1 MGRRERPLDPA
12 DGPVARFACALR
24 GVRRKAGGVTYR
36 ELAARV
42 HYSAATL
49 AQAASGDR
57 LPSLAV
63 TLAYVDACGGDRE
76 EWERRWHE
84 AAAEVAE
91 EARADDD
98 GARPP
103 YLGLARFD
111 AGDHDRFFGR
121 DRLAGQLV
129 ELVGGKHLVV
139 VTGPS
144 GSGKSSLLR
153 AGLIPRLR
161 QAEPARERPAA
172 IRILTP
178 GPHPARTHADVLDPG
193 AAAAGTVIVVDQFE
207 EVFTLCTDRAERTR
221 FLDLLCAAARPAH
234 GLRVVIAVRGDF
246 YVRLAQHR
254 ALAKALPDATLLVAP
269 MSVRELREVVVRPA
283 ALVGLVVER
292 TLTAR
297 IVREVAEEPGGLPL
311 LSHALLETWR
321 RRRGRVLTEAAYDAA
336 GGIHGALARTAEDLY
351 RRLSADQAETAR
363 RILLRLVAPGQG
375 SPDTRRPAARGEL
388 ATLGPGDTAGTADT
402 AAVLDRLA
410 RARLITLDD
419 DTVNLAHEAVLT
431 GWPRLRQWIDD
442 DRDRL
447 RAQRHLTEAA
457 HTWQSLDRDPGALY
471 RGLRLSTAQEHFGTG
486 DGDDRDDLAPPEREF
501 LDSSLAVQ
509 RREGRQRRGRRAALS
524 VLLVLSLVAALVAWQ
539 QSRDAERRRVET
551 EARRVAGVAD
561 SLRASDPQTA
571 MRLSLAAWHTA
582 DLPETRSALLAAA
595 AQPEQ
600 DAFAD
605 PNGDVGTMRHLSAD
619 GRTLISVGEEEGARW
634 DVDTHRNVSSLPGLG
649 GRLQDVGAL
658 TADTRWLPLRDSDD
672 SEEIALLDLTT
683 GKRAGAPLGS
693 ANAGVEMGPSGH
705 SVVTYDDT
713 GSAYRIRLWDT
724 DSRRVLLELHRAH
737 APQEDDP
744 VVRRTSG
751 HQSLLGMQNRRAVF
765 KLSLPDVTVSADDR
779 FVALCTP
786 GKPLELWDVAER
798 GRLAAPWAP
807 KVSEQ
812 QCLGGRVQFTPDGR
826 RLALVTEK
834 GIRIWEIASG
844 TEVASVTHDGVES
857 FGFSKDGEFVAAFD
871 DDEIV
876 LWRTDQPDAPVHRYS
891 VLGESVSD
899 IRISPKDGWIRY
911 LGGPEGDWGTVV
923 HTLDLRESL
932 TADWQEGVDK
942 SVFSPDGNHLAT
954 AQVVEK
960 GSYARFRLRNIR
972 TGKSVALPK
981 MPCRASA
988 PFEPHCEV
996 LMAFSSDGD
1005 TLAYGVSESLGA
1017 PRSPLHV
1024 SLWDIPRRRTT
1035 ASPDLQKNRSDPSV
1049 VDLSFGP
1056 DDASL
1061 LTSQVPDMGE
1071 THVWDVRRHHLVR
1084 TFPAING
1091 TLALRPDERLLVT
1104 SSGLVAALPRGQ
1116 KPPGAL
1122 SPGRTTALAF
1132 SRDGAYLAAGDASG
1146 RTILW
1151 DGDLTQRLG
1160 VFAPGAEA
1168 TSPYVTSLAFS
1179 PDGRTL
1185 AVAPSDG
1192 ALQLWDT
1199 VSHRPLGAPLRTP
1212 GDPVQALAFTPDG
1225 GAVYAAG
1232 KNTSLRRYEIAPER
1246 AARDVCRRVS
1256 EGLSP
1261 EEWQAQVP
1269 GVPYRRTC

>member
-12 DGPVARFACALR
+12 DGPVARFACELR
-24 GVRRKAGGVTYR
+24 EVRRKAGGVTYR

-84 AAAEVAE
+84 AAEEVAG
-91 EARADDD
+91 EAHSDDD

-111 AGDHDRFFGR
+111 TGDHDRFFGR

-193 AAAAGTVIVVDQFE
+193 AAPAGTVIVVDQFE

-269 MSVRELREVVVRPA
+269 MSFRELREVVVRPA

-297 IVREVAEEPGGLPL
+297 IIKEVADEPGGLPL

-336 GGIHGALARTAEDLY
+336 GGIHGALAHTAEDLY

-375 SPDTRRPAARGEL
+375 GPDTRRPAARGEL
-388 ATLGPGDTAGTADT
+388 ATLGPGDTAAT

-486 DGDDRDDLAPPEREF
+486 NRDDRDDLAPPEREF

-619 GRTLISVGEEEGARW
+619 GRTLISAGAEEVARW
-634 DVDTHRNVSSLPGLG
+634 DVDTHQKTSSLPGLG

-658 TADTRWLPLRDSDD
+658 TADTRRLALRDSDNWRK
-672 SEEIALLDLTT
+672 IGLLDLTT
-683 GKRAGAPLGS
+683 GRRTGAPLGS
-693 ANAGVEMGPSGH
+693 ASAGVETGPSGH
-705 SVVTYDDT
+705 SLVTYHDT

-724 DSRRVLLELHRAH
+724 DSRHVLLELHRAH
-737 APQEDDP
+737 DPQEKDP
-744 VVRRTSG
+744 AVRRTSG
-751 HQSLLGMQNRRAVF
+751 RQNLLGMQNRHSLLKR
-765 KLSLPDVTVSADDR
+765 SLPDVTVSADDR

-786 GKPLELWDVAER
+786 GKHLEVWDVAER
-798 GRLAAPWAP
+798 RRRAAPWAP

-812 QCLGGRVQFTPDGR
+812 QCLSGRVQFTADGR
-826 RLALVTEK
+826 RLALVTGK

-857 FGFSKDGEFVAAFD
+857 IGFSKDGEFVAAFD
-871 DDEIV
+871 EAEIV
-876 LWRTDQPDAPVHRYS
+876 LWRTEQPDAPVHRYS

-923 HTLDLRESL
+923 HTLTLRESL
-932 TADWQEGVDK
+932 TAGWQEGVDK
-942 SVFSPDGNHLAT
+942 SAFSPDGNHLVT
-954 AQVVEK
+954 AQIVEK

-981 MPCRASA
+981 MPCRASP
-988 PFEPHCEV
+988 PFEPYCDV

-1005 TLAYGVSESLGA
+1005 TLAYGVSEGLLA
-1017 PRSPLHV
+1017 PGSPLHV
-1024 SLWDIPRRRTT
+1024 SLWNIPERRTT
-1035 ASPDLQKNRSDPSV
+1035 ASPDFQKNRSDPSV
-1049 VDLSFGP
+1049 VDVAFGP

-1061 LTSQVPDMGE
+1061 LTSQVPGMGE
-1071 THVWDVRRHHLVR
+1071 THVWDVRRHRLVR

-1091 TLALRPDERLLVT
+1091 RLALRPDERLLIT
-1104 SSGLVAALPRGQ
+1104 SSGLVATLPRGM

-1122 SPGRTTALAF
+1122 SPGQTTALAF
-1132 SRDGAYLAAGDASG
+1132 SQDGAYLAAGDASG
-1146 RTILW
+1146 RTVLW
-1151 DGDLTQRLG
+1151 DGDLEQRLG
-1160 VFAPGAEA
+1160 VFAPAGEA
-1168 TSPYVTSLAFS
+1168 TSPYVTALAFS

-1212 GDPVQALAFTPDG
+1212 GDSVQALAFTPDG
-1225 GAVYAAG
+1225 SAVYAAAEH
-1232 KNTSLRRYEIAPER
+1232 TSPRRYEITPQH
-1246 AARDVCRRVS
+1246 AARDVCRRVG

-1261 EEWQAQVP
+1261 EEWQAHLP
-1269 GVPYRRTC
+1269 GISYGRTC